1 MGAGP
6 YGGILKWIMRHG
18 LWMILPLFLIG
29 CGTSALDTGY
39 LPKPLDM
46 PLSQREAL
54 YADPYSAQA
63 IQAQQEK
70 SSSDTG
76 SVFEKPGHP

>member
-1 MGAGP
+1 MCSEA
-6 YGGILKWIMRHG
+6 YGGNLKWNMRHG
-18 LWMILPLFLIG
+18 LWIILPLFLLG

-39 LPKPLDM
+39 TPKPLDM
-46 PLSQREAL
+46 PLPQREAL

-70 SSSDTG
+70 SSDSG